1 MFKGKEKE
9 REKKK
14 EERKGKE
21 EKEKYYEKERE
32 RKTGKTFKFSWNSAM
47 LVRLLGKTGFVEKE
61 SLLKRGINSTK
72 KDRSNARDSRLKKFE
87 MKNRR

>member
-1 MFKGKEKE
+1 
-9 REKKK
+9 
-14 EERKGKE
+14 
-21 EKEKYYEKERE
+21 
-32 RKTGKTFKFSWNSAM
+32 M

-72 KDRSNARDSRLKKFE
+72 KDRSNARDSRLKKLE